1 MDDLKTVY
9 SILQEC
15 SRDLSGLFTQR
26 DILLWV
32 RQRYPDVRESTLR
45 AHVQALTSNAT
56 HRERNHPGLG
66 SRPPLF
72 DRVSHGVY
80 RVHRDGADV
89 PDSSG
94 GIVVPRATQSYS
106 TTSQPAA
113 RQPIDRQLVST
124 ADVILVGCVKSKRAT
139 AAAAKDLYTST
150 LFAKARA
157 YAERSTVPWY
167 VLSAKYGLV
176 QPDEWIEPYEMY
188 LPQTTHSYRSAWGA
202 HVTEQLETREGPLPQ
217 KVVEIHAGAA
227 YADALLPRL
236 TSLGAVVTQ
245 PLEGLRMGERLAWYG
260 SDPTSHVPS
269 HFPATVDAGEIRQM
283 LYVLQDDSVALSPAD
298 FLATRGAGLKVPG
311 LYSWWI
317 DDEGAEDLSRGLAL
331 RLAPGLIYAGLA
343 GATHWP
349 SGKRS
354 TNTLW
359 LRIQSMHLGRK
370 ARFSTFRL
378 TLGSIL
384 AAMMGAD
391 QIDEAGLNA
400 WMHAHLRVVT
410 APYLDADVL
419 GVVEAQVLQALD
431 PPLNLRGMQD
441 SEIRR
446 RLTQLRKVVAT

>member
-1 MDDLKTVY
+1 M
-9 SILQEC
+9 
-15 SRDLSGLFTQR
+15 
-26 DILLWV
+26 
-32 RQRYPDVRESTLR
+32 
-45 AHVQALTSNAT
+45 
-56 HRERNHPGLG
+56 
-66 SRPPLF
+66 
-72 DRVSHGVY
+72 
-80 RVHRDGADV
+80 
-89 PDSSG
+89 
-94 GIVVPRATQSYS
+94 
-106 TTSQPAA
+106 
-113 RQPIDRQLVST
+113 
-124 ADVILVGCVKSKRAT
+124 SKRAT

-150 LFAKARA
+150 LFEKERA
-157 YAERSTVPWY
+157 YAERSNVPWY
-167 VLSAKYGLV
+167 ILSAKYGLI

-188 LPQTTHSYRSAWGA
+188 LPQTTRSYRDAWA
-202 HVTEQLETREGPLPQ
+202 AQVTEQLEGRMGPLPQ

-227 YADALLPRL
+227 YVDALHSRL
-236 TSLGAVVTQ
+236 TSLGAFVTQ

-260 SDPTSHVPS
+260 ADPAPPVPS
-269 HFPATVDAGEIRQM
+269 QLSAKVDSREIRQM
-283 LYVLQDDSVALSPAD
+283 LGVLQNDSGALSPAD

-317 DDEGAEDLSRGLAL
+317 DEEGAEDLSRGLAL

-384 AAMMGAD
+384 AAVMGAD
-391 QIDEAGLNA
+391 QIDESGLTA
-400 WMHAHLRVVT
+400 WMHKHLRVVT

-419 GVVEAQVLQALD
+419 GVVETQVLQALD
-431 PPLNLRGMQD
+431 PPLNLSGMQD

-446 RLTQLRKVVAT
+446 RLSQLRKAVVT